1 MENKRRSKKKNLLT
15 QDKELAELAYRLHI
29 NAFKLRET
37 VTHVNIT
44 AAFRVQL
51 LRRIQSDM
59 NLARSLGKELSKP
72 NEDAFL
78 TLEIAEETAEAVGAF
93 D

>member
-1 MENKRRSKKKNLLT
+1 MEKTRSKKKNLLT
-15 QDKELAELAYRLHI
+15 KDVEIAELAYRLHF
-29 NAFKLRET
+29 NASRLRET
-37 VTHVNIT
+37 VTHINIP

-59 NLARSLGKELSKP
+59 DLAKSLGVELSAP
-72 NEDAFL
+72 NEEAFL
-78 TLEIAEETAEAVGAF
+78 DKDTAEKTAEYLGLF